1 MITKSF
7 EQWLAEEVEMT
18 FDLHKVRPEKHPA
31 MQEWIQHSELHT
43 DLSDFTKLLQEL
55 LIDNVDVWN
64 EDELKIMFIG
74 PLLIQTNFNSYPRYK
89 VFSQRKVRLKTDHVD
104 SSGKVEWMVAQGRQI
119 PRNPFFFLHEYK
131 SEKASG
137 NDPLGQLL
145 IAMIYAQQEN
155 PDDMPLYGA
164 YILGR
169 FWFFVLLEGKQYS
182 VSPAYDAT
190 KTTDLTGILANLQ
203 AVKTAIHRQLNI

>member
-1 MITKSF
+1 MITKDF

-18 FDLHKVRPEKHPA
+18 FDLVSVDEEEFQPL
-31 MQEWIQHSELHT
+31 QDWILHQNLDSELPAPVQR
-43 DLSDFTKLLQEL
+43 LQKLPKE
-55 LIDNVDVWN
+55 NVSVWN
-64 EDELKIMFIG
+64 EEELKIMFIG
-74 PLLIQTNFNSYPRYK
+74 PLLIEADFNNYPHYK
-89 VFSQRKVRLKTDHVD
+89 VFSQRKVRLKTNHVD

-155 PDDMPLYGA
+155 VDDMPLYGA

-190 KTTDLTGILANLQ
+190 KTTDLAGILANLQ
-203 AVKTAIHRQLNI
+203 AVKTAIHR